1 MVELLYTR
9 YSIYL
14 SSIPLSLLLLTSQV
28 LTSHDRLHV
37 PDPLCSQNNKATY
50 NPIPS
55 RTLCPIRTQNRRT
68 PSSEAGCYRRT
79 LSILSTL
86 WLWRQ
91 SSATRTFSIQTSTYG
106 KGQRLGTSL
115 LCINPIYT
123 MYIWDFVW
131 RVRWFSTMKNQKY
144 ILYMCANTLYICVRK
159 NLRDILI
166 WTDIVMTL
174 ILGYIV
180 KVLR

>member
-1 MVELLYTR
+1 MVELLC

-14 SSIPLSLLLLTSQV
+14 SSIPVLLLLLSNQV
-28 LTSHDRLHV
+28 LTGRDRLHV

-55 RTLCPIRTQNRRT
+55 RTLCPIWTQNRRT

-86 WLWRQ
+86 WSWRQ

-115 LCINPIYT
+115 PSRILRQSSQSTTFYT
-123 MYIWDFVW
+123 LASLPVIKSRSKAIIF
-131 RVRWFSTMKNQKY
+131 RW
-144 ILYMCANTLYICVRK
+144 LYSIQRHYFQPL
-159 NLRDILI
+159 
-166 WTDIVMTL
+166 WTTKQSSRL
-174 ILGYIV
+174 QH
-180 KVLR
+180 R